1 MYEDREDAA
10 QTLARELAEY
20 RGQNPLVLA
29 IPRGAVP
36 MAAHIAQ
43 ALEGDLDVVLVHK
56 LGAPGNPEFAVG
68 AVSEDGSIDI
78 AHHARQLGIEQK
90 YLQREAAEQLEVLR
104 RRRQQYT
111 PVRKAMDP
119 RDRIVIVVDDGI
131 ATGSTMLA
139 ALKALRAQN
148 PRKLVAAVG
157 VAPPEALER
166 MRAVADDVVCPL
178 KPEMF
183 RAVGEFFR
191 RFGQV
196 DDEEVVSILSGS
208 GREQ

>member
-43 ALEGDLDVVLVHK
+43 ALEGELDVVLVHK

-157 VAPPEALER
+157 VGPPEALER

>member
-43 ALEGDLDVVLVHK
+43 ALEGELDVVLVHK